1 MKAGKGGDKK
11 VAKNG
16 SGRRSVKVGSGGRVT
31 IQNGEGNGERNGK
44 ENTNGNRNTNGNG
57 NGKITVEKIAE
68 IVKRS
73 GFKANSQELRT
84 ARVLLARLSD
94 FMELEPK
101 TQTSP
106 EATIRKLVESGILT
120 EEEAQKAMER
130 AKNKNKTTG
139 RIQCDESERKTVNFS
154 RTCVLHTLRLLQNLE

>member
-1 MKAGKGGDKK
+1 M
-11 VAKNG
+11 AKNG
-16 SGRRSVKVGSGGRVT
+16 SGRRSVKIGSGGRVT
-31 IQNGEGNGERNGK
+31 VQNGEGNGNGK
-44 ENTNGNRNTNGNG
+44 INGNASGNGKINGNGNGNG

-68 IVKRS
+68 IVKKS
-73 GFKANSQELRT
+73 GFKVNSQELRT
-84 ARVLLARLSD
+84 ARVLLARLAD

-106 EATIRKLVESGILT
+106 ETTIRKLVEAGILT

-139 RIQCDESERKTVNFS
+139 RIQCEESERKAVNFS